1 MRITQGWPNAQD
13 LNLGD
18 GRRRLVGSEREN
30 TGASAQSQF
39 IQSTGGF
46 SALVV
51 VGVCT
56 LVLFLVLSLFGYY
69 HQPKDALYSGC
80 GSEDAGGCEGRRWR
94 GLELSP
100 E

>member
-18 GRRRLVGSEREN
+18 GRGRLIGSEREN
-30 TGASAQSQF
+30 TGASAQSQY
-39 IQSTGGF
+39 IQFTGGF

-56 LVLFLVLSLFGYY
+56 LVLFSSYHFLAKWLYY
-69 HQPKDALYSGC
+69 SRQRFQAPREFS
-80 GSEDAGGCEGRRWR
+80 SSQRIFT
-94 GLELSP
+94 
-100 E
+100 